1 MRGERRKRG
10 ERAVD
15 RRGESGKG
23 GAKLGDRPPRPLL
36 ALIGKGRGCG
46 TLCFIMFYY
55 GFLGFLMFCHVFVWF
70 LMFMYGVLLFF
81 VFCYVFLWLI
91 VFSYSLF

>member
-1 MRGERRKRG
+1 M
-10 ERAVD
+10 D

-36 ALIGKGRGCG
+36 ALIGKGWGCG

-55 GFLGFLMFCHVFVWF
+55 GFLGFLMCAHVLSCFCMVSYVYVWCFIVLCVLLCF
-70 LMFMYGVLLFF
+70 LMVN
-81 VFCYVFLWLI
+81 CVFL
-91 VFSYSLF
+91 